1 MKQFIWLS
9 ILMILCS
16 CFALEA
22 EDKNKEKNTLSKQ
35 LETMLKKA
43 DLKYEKDDEGYYW
56 VGFSFK
62 EHRSQNVWIEI
73 IDKEDAKGY
82 VFCSGIA
89 TIYEKQVDKSILIKI
104 LQDNSSILYG
114 GFGIH
119 ENILVLRVFVN
130 NEIMH
135 GDIESFLWGV
145 AVRAD
150 EMEKEFTDK
159 DEY

>member
-43 DLKYEKDDEGYYW
+43 DLKYEKDNEGYYW
-56 VGFSFK
+56 VGFSF
-62 EHRSQNVWIEI
+62 EDHRSQNVWIEI

-82 VFCSGIA
+82 VFYSGIA